1 MAGYNKLSSIGVKAI
16 SKAGRH
22 SDGGGLYLR
31 VKPTGGKSWSFMW
44 KRQGLQREI
53 GLGPFPDV
61 SLKAARVKATTA
73 REALASG
80 IDPRMALK
88 PAVVYTFG
96 DTARSCMSERKL
108 DEMNPKTKRKWERTT
123 FEFCKDWHSRPI
135 ESINRDDV
143 YRVLSPIWNNTPETG
158 RIVRSQL
165 EIIFNYAK
173 GRGWMQGEN
182 PALWKGGLE
191 AVLKPVTRK
200 NVKHH
205 AALPY
210 ENIPEFMAN
219 LKERDAIAARALELT
234 ILTAARTSEVLKA
247 TTDEFDLHLGLWVVA
262 EDRMKAGRAHIVP
275 LSDRAIEILHEMTSV
290 STSPFIFPGQKP
302 NKPLSNMSM
311 AMLLRRMGYDD
322 ITVHGFRS
330 TFRDWAGDCTSYP
343 REIAEAALSHSI
355 GNAVER
361 SYRRKDAIEKRRGLM
376 VSWAEF
382 CSGSNSENVV
392 AFHGKR

>member
-1 MAGYNKLSSIGVKAI
+1 MASHNKLTSAGVKAI
-16 SKAGRH
+16 SKPGRH

-44 KRQGLQREI
+44 KRQGLQREL

-73 REALASG
+73 REALAVG
-80 IDPRMALK
+80 NDPRSALK
-88 PAVVYTFG
+88 PAVIHTFG
-96 DTARSCMSERKL
+96 ETARDCMSERNL
-108 DEMNPKTKRKWERTT
+108 DKMNPKTKRKWERTS
-123 FEFCKDWHSRPI
+123 FEHCRDWRNRPI

-143 YRVLSPIWNNTPETG
+143 YRVLSPIWNKTPETG

-173 GRGWMQGEN
+173 GRGWMKGEN

-205 AALPY
+205 AAMPY
-210 ENIPEFMAN
+210 DGIPEFMVA
-219 LKERDAIAARALELT
+219 LKASDATAARALELT

-247 TTDEFDLHLGLWVVA
+247 TVGEFDLDARLWVLPA
-262 EDRMKAGRAHIVP
+262 DRMKSSRPHNVP
-275 LSDRAIEILHEMTSV
+275 LSPRAVELVQEMRRA
-290 STSPFIFPGQKP
+290 STSPFIFPGQNP
-302 NKPLSNMSM
+302 TRPLSNMSM
-311 AMLLRRMGYDD
+311 TMLLRRMNQND

-330 TFRDWAGDCTSYP
+330 SFRDWAGDCTTFP
-343 REIAEAALSHSI
+343 REVAEAALSHSV
-355 GNAVER
+355 GDAVER
-361 SYRRKDAIEKRRGLM
+361 SYRRKDALEKRRTLM
-376 VSWAEF
+376 QAWSDY
-382 CSGSNSENVV
+382 CSGKPSADVV
-392 AFHGKR
+392 TLYG